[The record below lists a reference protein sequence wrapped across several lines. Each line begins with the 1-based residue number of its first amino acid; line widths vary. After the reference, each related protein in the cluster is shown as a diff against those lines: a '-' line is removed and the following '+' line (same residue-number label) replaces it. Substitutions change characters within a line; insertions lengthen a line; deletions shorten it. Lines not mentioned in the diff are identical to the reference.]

1 MQSPVNVFGSVQ
13 DEGTMSGT
21 VTNTFGTKPDT
32 TLRPWRM
39 APGGEGTQIQVD
51 PLNTNIVYS
60 STYYGRLMKT
70 DMSKSRRDAVQRF
83 SLFDVGRIDSLRGE
97 WLAATV
103 MSKFNNKV
111 IYHGLQHLYKT
122 EDAGE
127 TWKKISNDLS
137 YNRKERN
144 GVYPYLIYHQA
155 ITAVAEGNK
164 YFSKEINILDTNQD
178 FRNTVTIED
187 KKVDEI
193 LSKREIEVLTL
204 ICKEYSNSEIA
215 KKLFLSV
222 STVETHRKNLIAKLG
237 VNNTVG
243 LVKFALKN
251 KLIE

>member
-1 MQSPVNVFGSVQ
+1 MLKVFITDDHELYLEGLVLLLNKQTGIEVIGSAFTGESLLNQLPNKDIDILLLDVHLPDIGEEELLQ
-13 DEGTMSGT
+13 KIREIQPSLKILYLTIMRGTRYIH
-21 VTNTFGTKPDT
+21 KLLKYD
-32 TLRPWRM
+32 
-39 APGGEGTQIQVD
+39 IQGY
-51 PLNTNIVYS
+51 LLKNTNI
-60 STYYGRLMKT
+60 TELTKALET
-70 DMSKSRRDAVQRF
+70 
-83 SLFDVGRIDSLRGE
+83 VG
-97 WLAATV
+97 
-103 MSKFNNKV
+103 
-111 IYHGLQHLYKT
+111 
-122 EDAGE
+122 
-127 TWKKISNDLS
+127 
-137 YNRKERN
+137 
-144 GVYPYLIYHQA
+144 
-155 ITAVAEGNK
+155 EGNK